1 MENKDLIELL
11 ANYHKAVIE
20 ARKKYDIILT
30 SMHWHLLD
38 FLEENKIEYYLTYPT
53 LDSEKVLEER
63 CYARGNNE
71 VFTEKLKQ
79 NLYDWNEKIK
89 DYHPKKVLIIEKKR
103 IFRRYI
109 KKRKNYKIK
118 KIER

>member
-1 MENKDLIELL
+1 
-11 ANYHKAVIE
+11 
-20 ARKKYDIILT
+20 
-30 SMHWHLLD
+30 MHWHLLD
-38 FLEENKIEYYLTYPT
+38 FLEKNKIEYYLAYPT

-89 DYHPKKVLIIEKKR
+89 NYHPKKVLTIEKDE
-103 IFRRYI
+103 YLEDVL
-109 KKRKNYKIK
+109 KKEKI
-118 KIER
+118 I